1 MAEKQLEKVIILEDD
16 SRFEKNFKAVLVHFV
31 NELQNNDIKW
41 DLM

>member
-16 SRFEKNFKAVLVHFV
+16 SRFDKNFKAVLVHFV
-31 NELQNNDIKW
+31 NEFQNQNINW